1 MKVIPI
7 QPDNRTGQNV
17 SNPAQNSGDQTYLDP
32 QMYMDPPPKSD
43 KPIVVN
49 GEKIDLQDIALE
61 AQNHPMP
68 QHKPG
73 WAWHAAAQ
81 ALVWRRLFL
90 QEAKRRQIQAEPV
103 ELQPGRLETSEEALI
118 RQLFEEATPEVH
130 IDEADLR
137 AHYEQN
143 TDRYRGPSLYEA
155 AHILFMADPK
165 DPNAC
170 AQAKQKA
177 QAVYEELLHQPKRFA
192 HMAKEHSDCP
202 SASDGG
208 LMGQISTG
216 DVVPEF
222 EASLRTLEVGEIG
235 KPVQSRYGYHII
247 RLDHRAIGQPL
258 PFETVLP
265 QLREAK
271 EKAHW
276 IRASKAFMND
286 LLERS
291 EVIGIDMGLSPW
303 YE

>member
-7 QPDNRTGQNV
+7 QPDNQSGRNAANG
-17 SNPAQNSGDQTYLDP
+17 AQQSGEQTYLDP

-49 GEKIDLQDIALE
+49 GEQIELQDIALE

-81 ALVWRRLFL
+81 ALVWRTLFL
-90 QEAKRRQIQAEPV
+90 QEAKKRQLQADPI

-118 RQLFEEATPEVH
+118 RQLFDESIPEVE

-143 TDRYRGPSLYEA
+143 KDRYRGPSLYEA
-155 AHILFMADPK
+155 AHILFLADPK
-165 DPNAC
+165 DPIAS
-170 AQAKQKA
+170 AEAKQKA
-177 QAVYEELLHQPKRFA
+177 QAIYKELLQQPKRFA
-192 HMAKEHSDCP
+192 YMAKEHSDCP
-202 SASDGG
+202 SAPDGG

-216 DVVPEF
+216 DIVPEF
-222 EASLRTLEVGEIG
+222 EASLRTLEVGELSQ
-235 KPVQSRYGYHII
+235 PVQSRYGYHVI

-276 IRASKAFMND
+276 IRASRKFMD
-286 LLERS
+286 ELLKQS
-291 EVIGIDMGLSPW
+291 EIVGIDMGLSPW